1 MEFNNSN
8 SIYIQIADHLCEQ
21 ILSEKI
27 VSDDRIPSV
36 REYAANIQVNP
47 NTVMRTYGLL
57 QDQGILYNKRG
68 IGYFVSDNAKKIV
81 MYAKKDLF
89 IKESLPEIFKM
100 MELLKIDFKEL
111 EKIYKSSIK
120 LQN

>member
-8 SIYIQIADHLCEQ
+8 SIYIQIADRLCEQ
-21 ILSEKI
+21 ILDNQISGE
-27 VSDDRIPSV
+27 DRIPSV

-57 QDQGILYNKRG
+57 QDRGILYNKRG
-68 IGYFVSDNAKKIV
+68 IGYFVSETAKEIV
-81 MYAKKDLF
+81 MKTKKDEF

-100 MELLKIDFKEL
+100 MDLLKIDFKEL
-111 EKIYKSSIK
+111 EKLYKSSIK
-120 LQN
+120 LVN

>member
-21 ILSEKI
+21 ILSNSIGSE
-27 VSDDRIPSV
+27 DRIPSV

-68 IGYFVSDNAKKIV
+68 IGYFVSEKAKEIVMKAKKE
-81 MYAKKDLF
+81 MF

-100 MELLKIDFKEL
+100 MDLLKIDFKEL
-111 EKIYKSSIK
+111 EKIYKATTK

>member
-21 ILSEKI
+21 ILKGEI
-27 VSDDRIPSV
+27 NGEDRIPSV
-36 REYAANIQVNP
+36 REYAANVQVNP

-68 IGYFVSDNAKKIV
+68 IGYFVSEKAKEIVMKAKKQ
-81 MYAKKDLF
+81 LF
-89 IKESLPEIFKM
+89 IQESLPELFKM
-100 MELLKIDFKEL
+100 MDLLNIDFKEL
-111 EKIYKSSIK
+111 ERIYKTSLK

>member
-1 MEFNNSN
+1 MEFNNNN
-8 SIYIQIADHLCEQ
+8 SIYIQIADRLCEQ
-21 ILSEKI
+21 ILDNQIAGE
-27 VSDDRIPSV
+27 DRIPSV
-36 REYAANIQVNP
+36 REFAANIQVNP

-57 QDQGILYNKRG
+57 QDRGILYNKRG
-68 IGYFVSDNAKKIV
+68 IGYFVSEKAKEIV
-81 MYAKKDLF
+81 MKAKKDEF

-100 MELLKIDFKEL
+100 MDLLKIDFKEL

>member
-1 MEFNNSN
+1 MEFNNAN
-8 SIYIQIADHLCEQ
+8 SIYIQIADHLCEL
-21 ILSEKI
+21 ILSEKL
-27 VSDDRIPSV
+27 SSEDRIPSV

-68 IGYFVSDNAKKIV
+68 IGYFVSNNAKKIV
-81 MYAKKDLF
+81 MIAKKELF
-89 IKESLPEIFKM
+89 IKESLPEFFKM
-100 MELLKIDFKEL
+100 MDLLKIDFKEL
-111 EKIYKSSIK
+111 EKIYKSSTK